1 MSLKGS
7 MQSHY
12 LFVKMKLSLCSFN
25 VRGLGQKIKREQIFT
40 HLHTKQFNV
49 CFLQETHSTKDV
61 ETAWAANSP
70 YNLYFSG
77 RSSSSSG
84 ISIMIDHSIVTFSMH
99 FTNEQRGP
107 GYFKIN
113 NSLLLQSEYQKQ
125 IKNTISETATNNVD
139 ATPNVLWEVIKGSI
153 RNTTI
158 QYASKMKKENRE
170 HEIKLIEDINNLQR
184 DIPTS
189 NTMEDDVKKL
199 QDKKSELQE
208 LQEKRSMGL

>member
-1 MSLKGS
+1 M
-7 MQSHY
+7 
-12 LFVKMKLSLCSFN
+12 
-25 VRGLGQKIKREQIFT
+25 I
-40 HLHTKQFNV
+40 
-49 CFLQETHSTKDV
+49 
-61 ETAWAANSP
+61 
-70 YNLYFSG
+70 YNIPEFKS
-77 RSSSSSG
+77 
-84 ISIMIDHSIVTFSMH
+84 DHSIVTISMH
-99 FTNEQRGP
+99 FTNKQRGP

-125 IKNTISETATNNVD
+125 IKNTIIETATNNVYE
-139 ATPNVLWEVIKGSI
+139 NQSVLWEVIKGSI

-208 LQEKRSMGL
+208 KRSMGL